1 MHNQIKSVLCIIKV
15 NQFLIINDFW
25 AKKICNVTF
34 GKKRALLCCRTLVSY
49 SILLSMTYDLV
60 LYNISVSPL
69 TFNLMYSCIV
79 EYFCGETDWGLWHAE
94 NKHGPGNPRDGQC
107 PHDWQGRQG
116 NQFVYIMFT
125 IVTTSN
131 PISYISR
138 KFRTSMWFCL
148 LFYRN

>member
-1 MHNQIKSVLCIIKV
+1 
-15 NQFLIINDFW
+15 
-25 AKKICNVTF
+25 
-34 GKKRALLCCRTLVSY
+34 
-49 SILLSMTYDLV
+49 
-60 LYNISVSPL
+60 
-69 TFNLMYSCIV
+69 MYSCVV
-79 EYFCGETDWGLWHAE
+79 EYFCGETDRGLWHAE

-138 KFRTSMWFCL
+138 KFRTSMWFCIVVL
-148 LFYRN
+148 QKLAEALSENKTLKVLNVESNFISGESIVELMKAINKNQALQELRVANQVRCL